1 MTCDVSELRKIYD
14 ISFNM
19 IIIGK
24 VSFAVKALHFHTFFF
39 GMFASLYAPLGGLF
53 ASGFKRAIK
62 IKDFADTIPGHGGF
76 TDRMDCQLLMGLFT
90 YVWLSQFVFYDEKK
104 AMNNMFKKI
113 DTMHYDDKK
122 ELYFYLKKTL
132 GL

>member
-1 MTCDVSELRKIYD
+1 
-14 ISFNM
+14 
-19 IIIGK
+19 
-24 VSFAVKALHFHTFFF
+24 
-39 GMFASLYAPLGGLF
+39 
-53 ASGFKRAIK
+53 
-62 IKDFADTIPGHGGF
+62 
-76 TDRMDCQLLMGLFT
+76 MGLFT
-90 YVWLSQFVFYDEKK
+90 YVWLSQFMFYDEKK